1 MLGAPRYLVKT
12 PRFLV
17 VPLFRRTIYTLYK
30 LKSFIRLLAII
41 ASYYSLV
48 SGSLG
53 SDSAPFFLRFCLL
66 AGVDTNTSP
75 TFFIFF

>member
-1 MLGAPRYLVKT
+1 MSGAPRYPAKT
-12 PRFLV
+12 PRFSV

-53 SDSAPFFLRFCLL
+53 SDSVPFFLRFFLL
-66 AGVDTNTSP
+66 VGVDANTSL

>member
-1 MLGAPRYLVKT
+1 MSGALRYPAKT
-12 PRFLV
+12 PRFSV
-17 VPLFRRTIYTLYK
+17 VPLFRQTIYILYK

-53 SDSAPFFLRFCLL
+53 SDSVPFFLRFFLL
-66 AGVDTNTSP
+66 VGVDANTSP